1 MHAVLLLV
9 RYSLLRESHH
19 NGSGQYRKR
28 YFVNNGVHLEACSTS
43 SLVFKYEPI
52 DRIYDHIREKD
63 HKLILNTL
71 DQREKT
77 MSPFVM
83 QETPR

>member
-9 RYSLLRESHH
+9 RYSLLQESHH
-19 NGSGQYRKR
+19 NGGGQYRKR
-28 YFVNNGVHLEACSTS
+28 YFVNNGVQPEAYSTS
-43 SLVFKYEPI
+43 SLVVKYEPI

-77 MSPFVM
+77 MSPLAI
-83 QETPR
+83 